1 MTRLSERLCCVPLL
15 ELSQTIKL
23 MNRPASYFETSLPTP
38 LPATYDLCPESQCN
52 EIDGVGPLF
61 VRGNRMII
69 RRERMLLPIC
79 LNNGYYTREQVFK
92 LLLFASQNSKQVSV
106 FFTDGPA
113 RHNYRAIGKTEE
125 EARRECHRHL
135 NRLRNHCHAAIAKI
149 NAGNEISE
157 HFLVTF
163 IDWKSIYTSCLFQN
177 EYHRLLTLYQQNEC
191 FREDVRRTTH
201 EVLRKKVAVP
211 LHELCLQQFRMNS
224 IVDIAVHYSL
234 EELAFLM
241 TYAKY
246 GDFGAFTSAEKSDE
260 APLKPFVYVYY
271 QRWHVFERLAEGF
284 YDRITHPEIGF
295 YLID

>member
-1 MTRLSERLCCVPLL
+1 MNIPVP
-15 ELSQTIKL
+15 S
-23 MNRPASYFETSLPTP
+23 FETSLPPFFPVTK
-38 LPATYDLCPESQCN
+38 DLCRDPQRN
-52 EIDGVGPLF
+52 EIDGVGSLF
-61 VRGNRMII
+61 ARGNQMIL

-79 LNNGYYTREQVFK
+79 LNNGYYTREQVFN

-113 RHNYRAIGKTEE
+113 RHNYLAIGKTDK

-135 NRLRNHCHAAIAKI
+135 NRLRNHCHAAIARI
-149 NAGNEISE
+149 NANETSDP
-157 HFLVTF
+157 FLVTF
-163 IDWKSIYTSCLFQN
+163 IDWESIYTSRSFQN
-177 EYHRLLTLYQQNEC
+177 EYHRLFSLYKQDEC
-191 FREDVRRTTH
+191 FREDIRRTTH

-211 LHELCLQQFRMNS
+211 LQQVCLQQFTMNS
-224 IVDIAVHYSL
+224 IVDTAIHYSL

-246 GDFGAFTSAEKSDE
+246 RDLEAFTSAEKSDE
-260 APLKPFVYVYY
+260 APPAPFVYVYY

-284 YDRITHPEIGF
+284 YDRTTHPEIGF

>member
-1 MTRLSERLCCVPLL
+1 
-15 ELSQTIKL
+15 
-23 MNRPASYFETSLPTP
+23 MNRSASHFETSLPTFLRP
-38 LPATYDLCPESQCN
+38 IDDLSPESRPN
-52 EIDGVGPLF
+52 EIDAVSPLF
-61 VRGNRMII
+61 VRGNQMIM

-79 LNNGYYTREQVFK
+79 LNNGYYTREQVSN
-92 LLLFASQNSKQVSV
+92 LLHFASRNSKQVSI

-113 RHNYRAIGKTEE
+113 RHNYLAIGKTEK

-135 NRLRNHCHAAIAKI
+135 NRLRNHCHAAIAKV
-149 NAGNEISE
+149 NADSE
-157 HFLVTF
+157 LSTPFSVTF
-163 IDWKSIYTSCLFQN
+163 IDWKTIYTSSLFQN

-191 FREDVRRTTH
+191 FRDDVRLTTH

-211 LHELCLQQFRMNS
+211 FHELCLQKFRMNS
-224 IVDIAVHYSL
+224 IVNIAVHYSL

-246 GDFGAFTSAEKSDE
+246 EDFQAFTPAENSDG
-260 APLKPFVYVYY
+260 APLRPFVYVYY